1 MICPRP
7 SGVVATDPSPMAP
20 PARPAP
26 ISSLI
31 ADDGRDRDLVYR
43 LRTIGLHYHA
53 LVNARFLCHHE
64 ASWQAATVSYSG
76 ARGIGGSVMKRMFA
90 VSAIGIGVFASQP
103 ELAEPIYLACML
115 DRKSTRL
122 ISSY

>member
-31 ADDGRDRDLVYR
+31 ADEGRDRDLVYR

-53 LVNARFLCHHE
+53 MVNARFLCHHE
-64 ASWQAATVSYSG
+64 AYWQAAPCFLFRRPG
-76 ARGIGGSVMKRMFA
+76 NRGISMGAHVRSEKARVG
-90 VSAIGIGVFASQP
+90 Q
-103 ELAEPIYLACML
+103 E
-115 DRKSTRL
+115 
-122 ISSY
+122 

>member
-1 MICPRP
+1 MRISDWSSDVCSSDLTTGALSRASPADTLKSSAASMICPRP

-64 ASWQAATVSYSG
+64 ASWQAA
-76 ARGIGGSVMKRMFA
+76 
-90 VSAIGIGVFASQP
+90 
-103 ELAEPIYLACML
+103 
-115 DRKSTRL
+115 DRKSVV
-122 ISSY
+122 

>member
-1 MICPRP
+1 
-7 SGVVATDPSPMAP
+7 MAP
-20 PARPAP
+20 PARPVP

-64 ASWQAATVSYSG
+64 ASWQAEHCFLFRRSG
-76 ARGIGGSVMKRMFA
+76 NRGISYEAHVCSLGDRHRCLRSEEHTY
-90 VSAIGIGVFASQP
+90 
-103 ELAEPIYLACML
+103 ELQSLM
-115 DRKSTRL
+115 RKSYAGFCL
-122 ISSY
+122 KHKIK